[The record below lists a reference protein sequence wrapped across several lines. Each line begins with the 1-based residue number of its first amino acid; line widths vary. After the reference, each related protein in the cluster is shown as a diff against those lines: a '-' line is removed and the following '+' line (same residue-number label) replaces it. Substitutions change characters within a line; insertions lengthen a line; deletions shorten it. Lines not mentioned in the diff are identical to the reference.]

1 MRRLFQT
8 AATLIVINV
17 LVSTAGAQET
27 SSSKTAVAAF
37 ASNDR
42 VRFTAP
48 SSVVQ
53 IRLEVYNPS
62 GTKIFD
68 NELRG
73 GNVLDWSVTDG
84 QAERLSPGSYLCVV
98 TTKGLSGRITQKL
111 AALRVAENVVS
122 LHAVE
127 LSEVTPQQAQAIGP
141 LEENASLVVLREDD
155 VKTPTVVAHNGEEG
169 QITRGRGALSFRIG
183 DFFTGKD
190 TEQMR
195 LTTEGN

>member
-1 MRRLFQT
+1 
-8 AATLIVINV
+8 
-17 LVSTAGAQET
+17 
-27 SSSKTAVAAF
+27 
-37 ASNDR
+37 
-42 VRFTAP
+42 
-48 SSVVQ
+48 
-53 IRLEVYNPS
+53 
-62 GTKIFD
+62 
-68 NELRG
+68 
-73 GNVLDWSVTDG
+73 
-84 QAERLSPGSYLCVV
+84 CVV

-195 LTTEGN
+195 LTTEGNLGIGITHPTARLDVDGLIKSSQGIVFPDGTIQYSASSKTLGARSTKPDHFHGRDQDV